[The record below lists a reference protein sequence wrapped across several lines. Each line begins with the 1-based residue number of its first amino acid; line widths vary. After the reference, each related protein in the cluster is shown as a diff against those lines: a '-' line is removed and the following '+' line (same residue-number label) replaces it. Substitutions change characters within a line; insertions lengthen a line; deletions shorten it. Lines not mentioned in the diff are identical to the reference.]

1 MRLEFLLQFIVPL
14 TFLAIWA
21 LTSLLNRDAQP
32 LPPRPGA
39 GRGPGLGPARGGPGG
54 GFSPSAR
61 AELAGPGRST
71 AAGGPASSMADR
83 ATPARWSAAAAQGN
97 RPGAVPSRTTDDG
110 IVIIESKTRPAQG
123 SSSFSPSS
131 AASSPRVARRSARR
145 PGGRP
150 RAPLDAR
157 AVAQVNGG
165 GQAPGL
171 DRAGRPGPVAE
182 AEQAAGYGPALDADD
197 AHLVALDIGLDL
209 DRPRGAPRRRRS
221 SRTAALDPQLRAMLA
236 SPKRLR
242 EVALLGELLQPPVS
256 LRALAAAALTGRLI
270 APITSRSRRGFHHL
284 APAIRD
290 SSGRWIDR
298 HAGVCSQSG
307 KATDKYVV
315 QHPMDDTPWP
325 SSSSDGPESL
335 GSVNALGTGV
345 SSSTAKTSRRSTLG
359 KRSRSNS
366 RPAVIRSGSGASF
379 ENPPVNIDCGPEET
393 HQLAVGPDTHRSI
406 GYCSVPPWC
415 WR

>member
-131 AASSPRVARRSARR
+131 AASSPRVTRGSGPASRRAASRARSTPA
-145 PGGRP
+145 PSLKPMEADKP
-150 RAPLDAR
+150 RALTGLVGQSLSQKPNKPLDIVPLSTAITPISSPLISASTLIAPEAHR
-157 AVAQVNGG
+157 AAA
-165 GQAPGL
+165 APVDPPL
-171 DRAGRPGPVAE
+171 S
-182 AEQAAGYGPALDADD
+182 
-197 AHLVALDIGLDL
+197 IGE
-209 DRPRGAPRRRRS
+209 
-221 SRTAALDPQLRAMLA
+221 LRAMLA

-256 LRALAAAALTGRLI
+256 LRG
-270 APITSRSRRGFHHL
+270 SRRPH
-284 APAIRD
+284 
-290 SSGRWIDR
+290 
-298 HAGVCSQSG
+298 
-307 KATDKYVV
+307 
-315 QHPMDDTPWP
+315 
-325 SSSSDGPESL
+325 
-335 GSVNALGTGV
+335 
-345 SSSTAKTSRRSTLG
+345 
-359 KRSRSNS
+359 
-366 RPAVIRSGSGASF
+366 
-379 ENPPVNIDCGPEET
+379 
-393 HQLAVGPDTHRSI
+393 
-406 GYCSVPPWC
+406 
-415 WR
+415 